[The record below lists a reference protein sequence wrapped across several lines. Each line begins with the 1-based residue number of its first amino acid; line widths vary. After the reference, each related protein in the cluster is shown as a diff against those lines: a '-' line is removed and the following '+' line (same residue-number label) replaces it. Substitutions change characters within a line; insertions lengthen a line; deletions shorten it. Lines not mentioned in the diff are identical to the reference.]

1 MVEKKF
7 TKEQERAYWQEC
19 REAYIAM
26 SRRMLDEPGWEWRDP
41 MAFYRDI
48 FPEGFLQEK
57 WAEGAE
63 PIKFDGKPNAIALK
77 FGPRIRKQLVKG
89 KKVDV
94 PVVERFTVTDDLD
107 GVSVLVKASIAENAP
122 VYMAPVSWYGK
133 HNKAANARFLHAF
146 AVDLDGVT
154 PGKLGSVLKQMRNG
168 HDSGLDKHA
177 SMPQASYIVMSG
189 RGLHLYYL
197 LDRPVPLIPAVVPFL
212 QQLKRRLTDVVWTD
226 YTSEDGNEGRQY
238 QGIYQGFRM
247 PGTTTR
253 LNGHDVDSKDT
264 NKYEALAFMYAPD
277 GAVEP
282 WRVTLDYLVDYC
294 GIRGKEIPGELYR
307 ILETKG
313 GRTPLAE
320 AKEKWPDWYERRVVQ
335 KKEKKG
341 YDTNR
346 GAYES
351 WLSRIKDEAVVH
363 GRYFALLALVAYA
376 MKCNVPLKDLER
388 DAYGLVPKLDGLSD
402 EPGNRFTD
410 YDVACAMAA
419 YGSNDL
425 RFWKNEYMCRRA
437 KIAPHENKHNGQK
450 QKEHLEEARA
460 IRDIRQHRKGTNW
473 WDGGNRDGAPT
484 KRDEIRAYAVEHPEA
499 SQRAIAKALGV
510 SPTTVNKWL
519 KPDASPATRGGN
531 DETAADIE
539 SLVEKAI
546 DKHLSLLIGKH
557 GEAVIADRE
566 DYESQQSLADLLE
579 EAGDWAFDRYWE
591 RLAEK
596 NGRRVCRV
604 SIQGIV
610 DDFARSQ
617 RPKTNG

>member
-1 MVEKKF
+1 MAKKKF
-7 TKEQERAYWQEC
+7 TKEQERAYWQGK
-19 REAYIAM
+19 RDAYIAM

-41 MAFYRDI
+41 LAFYRDI
-48 FPEGFLQEK
+48 FPEGFLQER
-57 WAEGAE
+57 WAEGE
-63 PIKFDGKPNAIALK
+63 RRSEFDGKPNAIALK
-77 FGPRIRKQLVKG
+77 FGPKTRKQLVKG

-94 PVVERFTVTDDLD
+94 PVIERLTVTDDLE
-107 GVSVLVKASIAENAP
+107 GVSALVKASIAENAH
-122 VYMAPVSWYGK
+122 VYMAPVSWYGR
-133 HNKAANARFLHAF
+133 NNRAANARFLHAF

-154 PGKLGSVLKQMRNG
+154 PAKLGSVLKQMRNG
-168 HDSGLDKHA
+168 HDPANEKWV

-253 LNGHDVDSKDT
+253 LNGHGVDAKDT

-277 GAVEP
+277 GASEP
-282 WRVTLDYLVDYC
+282 RRVTLDYLVDYC

-313 GRTPLAE
+313 GRTPIAE
-320 AKEKWPDWYERRVVQ
+320 AKERWPEWYERRVVQ
-335 KKEKKG
+335 GEEKEG

-351 WLSRIKDEAVVH
+351 WLSRIEDEAVVH
-363 GRYFALLALVAYA
+363 GRYFAVLALVAYA
-376 MKCNVPLKDLER
+376 VKCNVPLEDLER
-388 DAYGLVPKLDGLSD
+388 DAYALVPALDKLSD
-402 EPGNRFTD
+402 DPGNRFTD
-410 YDVACAMAA
+410 YDVACALSA

-437 KIAPHENKHNGQK
+437 KIAPHANKHNGRPQAL
-450 QKEHLEEARA
+450 HLEGARA
-460 IRDIRQHRKGTNW
+460 IQEINDKANGTCW
-473 WDGGNRDGAPT
+473 RDGNGRKP
-484 KRDEIRAYAVEHPEA
+484 KRDEIRAYAAEHPEA

-519 KPDASPATRGGN
+519 KPDRVTQPGGKA
-531 DETAADIE
+531 EGSMSIE
-539 SLVEKAI
+539 EAVEKAV
-546 DKHLSLLIGKH
+546 DEHLSLLLRKH
-557 GEAVIADRE
+557 GEVLIADRE

-579 EAGDWAFDRYWE
+579 EAGDWAFDKYWD

-596 NGRRVCRV
+596 NGRSVCRV
-604 SIQGIV
+604 SIQSIV

-617 RPKTNG
+617 QPNTND

>member
-1 MVEKKF
+1 MAKKRF
-7 TKEQERAYWQEC
+7 TEEQERAYWQGK

-41 MAFYRDI
+41 LAFYRDI
-48 FPEGFLQEK
+48 FPEGFLQERWGDDGK
-57 WAEGAE
+57 RSE
-63 PIKFDGKPNAIALK
+63 FDGKPNAIALK
-77 FGPRIRKQLVKG
+77 FGPKTREQLVKG

-94 PVVERFTVTDDLD
+94 PVIERLTVTDDLE
-107 GVSVLVKASIAENAP
+107 GVSELVKASIAENAP
-122 VYMAPVSWYGK
+122 VYMAPVSWYGRN
-133 HNKAANARFLHAF
+133 NKAANARFLHAF
-146 AVDLDGVT
+146 AVDLDGMT

-253 LNGHDVDSKDT
+253 LNGHGVDAKDT

-277 GAVEP
+277 GTSEP
-282 WRVTLDYLVDYC
+282 QRVTLDYLVDYC

-307 ILETKG
+307 VLETKG

-335 KKEKKG
+335 GEEKTG

-351 WLSRIKDEAVVH
+351 WLARVDDEAVVH
-363 GRYFALLALVAYA
+363 GRYFAVLALVAYA
-376 MKCNVPLKDLER
+376 VKCNVPLKELER

-410 YDVACAMAA
+410 YDVSCALAA
-419 YGSNDL
+419 YGSNEL

-437 KIAPHENKHNGQK
+437 KIAPHANKHNGRPQAL
-450 QKEHLEEARA
+450 HLEGARA
-460 IRDIRQHRKGTNW
+460 IQEINDKANGTCW
-473 WDGGNRDGAPT
+473 RDGNGRKP
-484 KRDEIRAYAVEHPEA
+484 KRDEIRAYAAEHPEA

-519 KPDASPATRGGN
+519 KPDHATQPGGKA
-531 DETAADIE
+531 EGSMSIE
-539 SLVEKAI
+539 EAVEKAV
-546 DKHLSLLIGKH
+546 DEHLSLLIRKH

-579 EAGDWAFDRYWE
+579 EAGDWAFDKYWD

-596 NGRRVCRV
+596 NGRSVCRV
-604 SIQGIV
+604 SIQSIV

-617 RPKTNG
+617 QPNTND

>member
-1 MVEKKF
+1 MVKKKF
-7 TKEQERAYWQEC
+7 TKEQERAYWQEK

-41 MAFYRDI
+41 LAFYRDI
-48 FPEGFLQEK
+48 FPDGFLQERWGDDGK
-57 WAEGAE
+57 RSE
-63 PIKFDGKPNAIALK
+63 FDGKPNAIALK
-77 FGPRIRKQLVKG
+77 FGPKTRKQLVKG

-94 PVVERFTVTDDLD
+94 PVIERFTITDDLE
-107 GVSVLVKASIAENAP
+107 GVSALVKASIAENAP
-122 VYMAPVSWYGK
+122 VYMAPVSWYGRN
-133 HNKAANARFLHAF
+133 NKAANARFLHAF

-154 PGKLGSVLKQMRNG
+154 PAKLGSVLKQMRNG
-168 HDSGLDKHA
+168 HDPANEKWV

-253 LNGHDVDSKDT
+253 LNGYGVDAKDVS
-264 NKYEALAFMYAPD
+264 KYEALAFMYAPE
-277 GAVEP
+277 GASEP
-282 WRVTLDYLVDYC
+282 RRVTLDYLVDYC

-313 GRTPLAE
+313 GRTPIAE
-320 AKEKWPDWYERRVVQ
+320 AKAKWPEWYERRVVQ
-335 KKEKKG
+335 GEEKDG

-351 WLSRIKDEAVVH
+351 WLSRIEDEAVVH
-363 GRYFALLALVAYA
+363 GRYFAVLALVAYA
-376 MKCNVPLKDLER
+376 VKCNVPLKELEK
-388 DAYGLVPKLDGLSD
+388 DAYGLVPVLDKLSD

-410 YDVACAMAA
+410 YDVACALSA

-437 KIAPHENKHNGQK
+437 KVVPHANKRNGQK

-460 IRDIRQHRKGTNW
+460 IRNIRQHRKGTNW
-473 WDGGNRDGAPT
+473 WDGGNRNGAPT
-484 KRDEIRAYAVEHPEA
+484 KRDEIRSYAAEHPDA
-499 SQRAIAKALGV
+499 SHAAIAKALGV
-510 SPTTVNKWL
+510 SRTTVIKWL
-519 KPDASPATRGGN
+519 KQSAASSEEAEALSG
-531 DETAADIE
+531 IE
-539 SLVEKAI
+539 VAVDKAI
-546 DKHLSLLIGKH
+546 DDHLSLIIGKH

-579 EAGDWAFDRYWE
+579 EAGDWAFDKYWD

-596 NGRRVCRV
+596 NGRSVCRV
-604 SIQGIV
+604 SIQSIV

-617 RPKTNG
+617 QPNTND

>member
-1 MVEKKF
+1 MAKKKF
-7 TKEQERAYWQEC
+7 TKEQERAYWQGK

-41 MAFYRDI
+41 LAFYRDI
-48 FPEGFLQEK
+48 FPEGFLQERWDDDGK
-57 WAEGAE
+57 RSE
-63 PIKFDGKPNAIALK
+63 FDGKPNAIALK
-77 FGPRIRKQLVKG
+77 FGPKTRKQLVKG
-89 KKVDV
+89 KEVDV
-94 PVVERFTVTDDLD
+94 PVIERFTITDDLE
-107 GVSVLVKASIAENAP
+107 GVSALVKASIAENAP
-122 VYMAPVSWYGK
+122 VYMAPVSWYGRN
-133 HNKAANARFLHAF
+133 NKVANARFLHAF

-154 PGKLGSVLKQMRNG
+154 PAKLGSVLKQMRNG

-253 LNGHDVDSKDT
+253 LNGHGVDAKDT

-277 GAVEP
+277 GASEP
-282 WRVTLDYLVDYC
+282 RRVTLDYLVDYC

-320 AKEKWPDWYERRVVQ
+320 AKARWPDWYERRVVQ
-335 KKEKKG
+335 GEEKTG

-351 WLSRIKDEAVVH
+351 WLARVNDEAVVH
-363 GRYFALLALVAYA
+363 GRYFAVLALVAYA
-376 MKCNVPLKDLER
+376 AKCNVPLKELER

-402 EPGNRFTD
+402 EPGNRFTN
-410 YDVACAMAA
+410 YDVSCALAA
-419 YGSNDL
+419 YGSNEL

-437 KIAPHENKHNGQK
+437 KIAPHANKRNGRPQAL
-450 QKEHLEEARA
+450 HLEGARA
-460 IRDIRQHRKGTNW
+460 IQEINDKANGTCW
-473 WDGGNRDGAPT
+473 RDGNGRKP
-484 KRDEIRAYAVEHPEA
+484 KRDEIRAYAAEHPDA
-499 SQRAIAKALGV
+499 SHAAIAKALGV
-510 SPTTVNKWL
+510 SRTTVIKWL
-519 KPDASPATRGGN
+519 KPNQEHGQGKAAAEKLDGAKMYVKTKLYAGEIAGG
-531 DETAADIE
+531 
-539 SLVEKAI
+539 AI
-546 DKHLSLLIGKH
+546 DLSAFAGLL
-557 GEAVIADRE
+557 
-566 DYESQQSLADLLE
+566 
-579 EAGDWAFDRYWE
+579 
-591 RLAEK
+591 
-596 NGRRVCRV
+596 GRD
-604 SIQGIV
+604 S
-610 DDFARSQ
+610 
-617 RPKTNG
+617 KE

>member
-1 MVEKKF
+1 MVKKKF
-7 TKEQERAYWQEC
+7 TKEQERAYWQGK

-41 MAFYRDI
+41 LAFYRDI
-48 FPEGFLQEK
+48 FPEGFLQERWGDDGK
-57 WAEGAE
+57 RSE
-63 PIKFDGKPNAIALK
+63 FDGKPNAIALK
-77 FGPRIRKQLVKG
+77 FGPKTRKQLVKG
-89 KKVDV
+89 EKVDV
-94 PVVERFTVTDDLD
+94 PVIERFTVTDDLE
-107 GVSVLVKASIAENAP
+107 GVSALVKASIAENAP
-122 VYMAPVSWYGK
+122 VYMAPVSWYGRN
-133 HNKAANARFLHAF
+133 NKAANARFLHAF
-146 AVDLDGVT
+146 AVDLDGMT

-168 HDSGLDKHA
+168 HDSRLDKHA

-253 LNGHDVDSKDT
+253 LNGHGIDAKDVS
-264 NKYEALAFMYAPD
+264 KYEALAFMYAPE
-277 GAVEP
+277 GAIGP
-282 WRVTLDYLVDYC
+282 QRVTLDYLVDYC

-313 GRTPLAE
+313 GRTPIAE
-320 AKEKWPDWYERRVVQ
+320 AKAKWPDWYERRVVRGEE
-335 KKEKKG
+335 KEG

-346 GAYES
+346 GAYDS
-351 WLSRIKDEAVVH
+351 WLARVDDEAVVH
-363 GRYFALLALVAYA
+363 GRYFAVLALVAYA
-376 MKCNVPLKDLER
+376 MKCNVPLKELER

-410 YDVACAMAA
+410 YDVACALSA

-437 KIAPHENKHNGQK
+437 KVVPHANKRNGQK

-460 IRDIRQHRKGTNW
+460 IRNIRQHRKGTNW
-473 WDGGNRDGAPT
+473 WDGGNRNGAPT
-484 KRDEIRAYAVEHPEA
+484 KRDEIRAYAAEHPEA

-519 KPDASPATRGGN
+519 KQSAASSEEAEALSGI
-531 DETAADIE
+531 EAAVD
-539 SLVEKAI
+539 KAI
-546 DKHLSLLIGKH
+546 DDHLSLIIGKH

-579 EAGDWAFDRYWE
+579 EAGDWAFDKYWD

-596 NGRRVCRV
+596 NGRSVCRV
-604 SIQGIV
+604 SIQSIV

-617 RPKTNG
+617 QPNTND

>member
-1 MVEKKF
+1 MVKKKF
-7 TKEQERAYWQEC
+7 TKEQERAYWQEK

-41 MAFYRDI
+41 LAFYRDI
-48 FPEGFLQEK
+48 FPEGFLQERWGDDGK
-57 WAEGAE
+57 RSE
-63 PIKFDGKPNAIALK
+63 FDGKPNAIALK
-77 FGPRIRKQLVKG
+77 FGPKTRKQLVKG
-89 KKVDV
+89 EKVDV
-94 PVVERFTVTDDLD
+94 PVIERFTITDDLE
-107 GVSVLVKASIAENAP
+107 GVSSLVKASIAENAP
-122 VYMAPVSWYGK
+122 VYMAPVSWYGRN
-133 HNKAANARFLHAF
+133 NKAANARFLHAF

-154 PGKLGSVLKQMRNG
+154 PAKLGSVLKQMRNG
-168 HDSGLDKHA
+168 HDPANEKWV

-253 LNGHDVDSKDT
+253 LNGHGVDAKDVS
-264 NKYEALAFMYAPD
+264 KYEALAFMYAPE
-277 GAVEP
+277 GASEP
-282 WRVTLDYLVDYC
+282 RRVTLDYLVDYC

-313 GRTPLAE
+313 GRTPIAE
-320 AKEKWPDWYERRVVQ
+320 AKAKWPEWYERRVVQ
-335 KKEKKG
+335 GEEKDG

-351 WLSRIKDEAVVH
+351 WLSRIEDEAVVH
-363 GRYFALLALVAYA
+363 GRYFAVLALVAYA
-376 MKCNVPLKDLER
+376 VKCNVPLKELEK
-388 DAYGLVPKLDGLSD
+388 DAYGLVPVLDKLSD

-410 YDVACAMAA
+410 YDVACALSA

-437 KIAPHENKHNGQK
+437 KVVPHANKRNGQK

-460 IRDIRQHRKGTNW
+460 IRNIRQHRKGTNW
-473 WDGGNRDGAPT
+473 WDGGNRNGAPT
-484 KRDEIRAYAVEHPEA
+484 KRDEIRSYAAEHPDA
-499 SQRAIAKALGV
+499 SHAAIAKALGV
-510 SPTTVNKWL
+510 SRTTVIKWL
-519 KPDASPATRGGN
+519 KQSAASSEEAEALSG
-531 DETAADIE
+531 IE
-539 SLVEKAI
+539 VAVDKAI
-546 DKHLSLLIGKH
+546 DDHLSLIIGKH

-579 EAGDWAFDRYWE
+579 EAGDWAFDKYWD

-596 NGRRVCRV
+596 NGRSVCRV
-604 SIQGIV
+604 SIQSIV

-617 RPKTNG
+617 QPNTND

>member
-1 MVEKKF
+1 MAKKKF
-7 TKEQERAYWQEC
+7 TEEQERAYWQGK

-41 MAFYRDI
+41 LAFYRDI
-48 FPEGFLQEK
+48 FPDGFLQERWGNDGK
-57 WAEGAE
+57 RSE
-63 PIKFDGKPNAIALK
+63 FDGKPNAIALK
-77 FGPRIRKQLVKG
+77 FGPKTRKQLVKG

-94 PVVERFTVTDDLD
+94 PVIERFTVTDDLE
-107 GVSVLVKASIAENAP
+107 GVSSLVKASIAENAP
-122 VYMAPVSWYGK
+122 VYMAPVSWYGRN
-133 HNKAANARFLHAF
+133 NKAANARFLHAF

-154 PGKLGSVLKQMRNG
+154 PAKLGSVLKQMRNG
-168 HDSGLDKHA
+168 HDPANEKWV

-253 LNGHDVDSKDT
+253 LNGHGVDAKDVS
-264 NKYEALAFMYAPD
+264 KYEALAFMYAPE
-277 GAVEP
+277 GTSEP
-282 WRVTLDYLVDYC
+282 RRVTLDYLVDYC

-313 GRTPLAE
+313 GRTPIAE
-320 AKEKWPDWYERRVVQ
+320 AKAKWPEWHERRIVQ
-335 KKEKKG
+335 GEEKKG

-351 WLSRIKDEAVVH
+351 WLSRIEDEAVVH
-363 GRYFALLALVAYA
+363 GRYFAVLALVAYA
-376 MKCNVPLKDLER
+376 VKCNVPLKELEK
-388 DAYGLVPKLDGLSD
+388 DAYGLVPVLDKLSD

-410 YDVACAMAA
+410 YDVACALSA

-437 KIAPHENKHNGQK
+437 KIAPHENKHNGRPQAL
-450 QKEHLEEARA
+450 HLEGARA
-460 IRDIRQHRKGTNW
+460 IQEINDKANGTCWRNGNGRK
-473 WDGGNRDGAPT
+473 P
-484 KRDEIRAYAVEHPEA
+484 KRDEIRAYATEHPDA
-499 SQRAIAKALGV
+499 SHAAIAKALGV
-510 SPTTVNKWL
+510 SRTTVVKWL
-519 KPDASPATRGGN
+519 KQSAASSEEAEALSGI
-531 DETAADIE
+531 EAAVD
-539 SLVEKAI
+539 KAI
-546 DKHLSLLIGKH
+546 DDHLSLIIGKH

-579 EAGDWAFDRYWE
+579 EAGDWAFDKYWD

-596 NGRRVCRV
+596 NGRSVCRV
-604 SIQGIV
+604 SIQSIV

-617 RPKTNG
+617 QPNTND

>member
-1 MVEKKF
+1 MAKKKF
-7 TKEQERAYWQEC
+7 TKEQERAYWQGK
-19 REAYIAM
+19 RDAYIAM

-41 MAFYRDI
+41 LAFYRDV
-48 FPEGFLQEK
+48 FPEGFLQER
-57 WAEGAE
+57 WAEGE
-63 PIKFDGKPNAIALK
+63 RRSEFDGKPNAIALK
-77 FGPRIRKQLVKG
+77 FGPKTRKQLVKG

-94 PVVERFTVTDDLD
+94 PVIERFTITDDLE
-107 GVSVLVKASIAENAP
+107 GVSTIVKASIAENAP
-122 VYMAPVSWYGK
+122 VYMAPVSWYGR
-133 HNKAANARFLHAF
+133 NNRAANARFLHAF

-154 PGKLGSVLKQMRNG
+154 PAKLGSVLKQMRNG
-168 HDSGLDKHA
+168 HDPANEKWV

-253 LNGHDVDSKDT
+253 LNGHGVDAKDT

-277 GAVEP
+277 GASEP
-282 WRVTLDYLVDYC
+282 RRVTLDYLVDYC

-313 GRTPLAE
+313 GRTPIAE
-320 AKEKWPDWYERRVVQ
+320 AKERWPEWYERRVVQ
-335 KKEKKG
+335 GEEKEG

-351 WLSRIKDEAVVH
+351 WLSRIEDEAVVH
-363 GRYFALLALVAYA
+363 GRYFAVLALVAYA
-376 MKCNVPLKDLER
+376 VKCNVPLDDLER
-388 DAYGLVPKLDGLSD
+388 DAYALVPALDKLSD
-402 EPGNRFTD
+402 DPGNRFTD
-410 YDVACAMAA
+410 YDVACALSA

-437 KIAPHENKHNGQK
+437 KIAPHANKHNGRPQAL
-450 QKEHLEEARA
+450 HLEGARA
-460 IRDIRQHRKGTNW
+460 IQEINDKANGTCW
-473 WDGGNRDGAPT
+473 RDGNGRKP
-484 KRDEIRAYAVEHPEA
+484 KRDEIRAYAAEHPEA

-519 KPDASPATRGGN
+519 KPDRVTQPGGKA
-531 DETAADIE
+531 EGSMSIE
-539 SLVEKAI
+539 EAVEKAV
-546 DKHLSLLIGKH
+546 DEHLSLLLRKH
-557 GEAVIADRE
+557 GEVLIADRE

-579 EAGDWAFDRYWE
+579 EAGDWAFDKYWD

-596 NGRRVCRV
+596 NGRSVCRV
-604 SIQGIV
+604 SIQSIV

-617 RPKTNG
+617 QPKTND

>member
-1 MVEKKF
+1 MAKKRF
-7 TKEQERAYWQEC
+7 TEEQERAYWQGK

-26 SRRMLDEPGWEWRDP
+26 SRRMLDEPGCEWRDP
-41 MAFYRDI
+41 LAFYRDI
-48 FPEGFLQEK
+48 FPEGFLQERWGDDGK
-57 WAEGAE
+57 RSE
-63 PIKFDGKPNAIALK
+63 FDGKPNAIALK
-77 FGPRIRKQLVKG
+77 FGPKTREQLVKG

-94 PVVERFTVTDDLD
+94 PVIERLTVTDDLE
-107 GVSVLVKASIAENAP
+107 GVSELVKASIAENAP
-122 VYMAPVSWYGK
+122 VYMAPVSWYGRN
-133 HNKAANARFLHAF
+133 NKAANARFLHAF
-146 AVDLDGVT
+146 AVDLDGMT

-253 LNGHDVDSKDT
+253 LNGHGVDAKDT

-277 GAVEP
+277 GTSEP
-282 WRVTLDYLVDYC
+282 QRVTLDYLVDYC

-307 ILETKG
+307 VLETKG

-335 KKEKKG
+335 GEEKTG

-351 WLSRIKDEAVVH
+351 WLARVDDEAVVH
-363 GRYFALLALVAYA
+363 GRYFAVLALVAYA
-376 MKCNVPLKDLER
+376 VKCNVPLKELER

-410 YDVACAMAA
+410 YDVSCALAA
-419 YGSNDL
+419 YGSNEL

-437 KIAPHENKHNGQK
+437 KIAPHANKHNGRPQAL
-450 QKEHLEEARA
+450 HLEGARA
-460 IRDIRQHRKGTNW
+460 IQEINDKANGTCW
-473 WDGGNRDGAPT
+473 RDGNGRKP
-484 KRDEIRAYAVEHPEA
+484 KRDEIRAYAAEHPEA

-519 KPDASPATRGGN
+519 KPDASHATRGGGA
-531 DETAADIE
+531 ETAASIE
-539 SLVEKAI
+539 ELVEKAI
-546 DKHLSLLIGKH
+546 DEHLSLIIGKH

-579 EAGDWAFDRYWE
+579 EAGDWAFDKYWD

-596 NGRRVCRV
+596 NGRSVCRV
-604 SIQGIV
+604 SIQSIV

-617 RPKTNG
+617 QPKTND

>member
-1 MVEKKF
+1 MAEKKF
-7 TKEQERAYWQEC
+7 TKEQERAYWQGK
-19 REAYIAM
+19 RDAYIAM

-41 MAFYRDI
+41 LAFYRDV
-48 FPEGFLQEK
+48 FPEGFLQER
-57 WAEGAE
+57 WAEGE
-63 PIKFDGKPNAIALK
+63 RRSEFDGKPNAIALK
-77 FGPRIRKQLVKG
+77 FGPKTRKQLVKG

-94 PVVERFTVTDDLD
+94 PVIERLTVTDDLE
-107 GVSVLVKASIAENAP
+107 GVSALVKASIAENAP
-122 VYMAPVSWYGK
+122 VYMAPVSWYGRN
-133 HNKAANARFLHAF
+133 NKAANARFLHAF

-154 PGKLGSVLKQMRNG
+154 PAKLGSVLKQMRNG
-168 HDSGLDKHA
+168 HDPANEKWV

-253 LNGHDVDSKDT
+253 LNGRGADAKDA

-277 GAVEP
+277 GASEP
-282 WRVTLDYLVDYC
+282 RRVTLDYLVDYC
-294 GIRGKEIPGELYR
+294 GIRGKEIPGELHR

-313 GRTPLAE
+313 GRTPIAE
-320 AKEKWPDWYERRVVQ
+320 AKERWPEWYERRIVQ
-335 KKEKKG
+335 GEEKEG

-351 WLSRIKDEAVVH
+351 WLSRIEDEAVVH
-363 GRYFALLALVAYA
+363 GRYFAVLALVAYA
-376 MKCNVPLKDLER
+376 VKCNVPLEDLER
-388 DAYGLVPKLDGLSD
+388 DAYALVPALDKLSD
-402 EPGNRFTD
+402 DPGNRFTD
-410 YDVACAMAA
+410 YDVACALSA

-437 KIAPHENKHNGQK
+437 KIAPHENKHNGRPQG
-450 QKEHLEEARA
+450 EHLKIARFA
-460 IRDIRQHRKGTNW
+460 RDLNY
-473 WDGGNRDGAPT
+473 DEPGGWGNKNGAPT
-484 KRDEIRAYAVEHPEA
+484 KRDDVRIYAAFHPEA

-519 KPDASPATRGGN
+519 KPDASPATRGGSG
-531 DETAADIE
+531 ETAADIE

-546 DKHLSLLIGKH
+546 DKHLSLLIDKH

-579 EAGDWAFDRYWE
+579 EAGDWAFDRYWD

-596 NGRRVCRV
+596 NGRSVCRV

-610 DDFARSQ
+610 DDFSRSQ

>member
-1 MVEKKF
+1 MAKKRFTEK
-7 TKEQERAYWQEC
+7 QERAYWQGK

-41 MAFYRDI
+41 LAFYRDI
-48 FPEGFLQEK
+48 FPDGFLQERWGDDGK
-57 WAEGAE
+57 RSE
-63 PIKFDGKPNAIALK
+63 FDGKPNAIALK
-77 FGPRIRKQLVKG
+77 FGPKTRKQLVKG

-94 PVVERFTVTDDLD
+94 PVIERFTVTDDLE
-107 GVSVLVKASIAENAP
+107 GVSSLVKASIAENAP
-122 VYMAPVSWYGK
+122 VYMAPVSWYGRN
-133 HNKAANARFLHAF
+133 NKAANARFLHAF

-154 PGKLGSVLKQMRNG
+154 PAKLGSVLKQMRNG
-168 HDSGLDKHA
+168 HDPANEKWV

-253 LNGHDVDSKDT
+253 LNGHGVDAKDVS
-264 NKYEALAFMYAPD
+264 KYEALAFMYAPE
-277 GAVEP
+277 GTSEP
-282 WRVTLDYLVDYC
+282 RRVTLDYLVDYC

-313 GRTPLAE
+313 GRTPIAE
-320 AKEKWPDWYERRVVQ
+320 AKAKWPEWHERRIVQ
-335 KKEKKG
+335 GEEKKG

-351 WLSRIKDEAVVH
+351 WLSRIEDEAVVH
-363 GRYFALLALVAYA
+363 GRYFAVLALVAYA
-376 MKCNVPLKDLER
+376 VKCNVPLKELEK
-388 DAYGLVPKLDGLSD
+388 DAYGLVPVLDKLSD

-410 YDVACAMAA
+410 YDVACALSA

-437 KIAPHENKHNGQK
+437 KIAPHANKHNGRPQAL
-450 QKEHLEEARA
+450 HLEGARA
-460 IRDIRQHRKGTNW
+460 IQEINDKANGTCW
-473 WDGGNRDGAPT
+473 RDGNGRKP
-484 KRDEIRAYAVEHPEA
+484 KRDEIRAYATEHPDA
-499 SQRAIAKALGV
+499 SHAAIAKALGV
-510 SPTTVNKWL
+510 SRTTVIKWL
-519 KPDASPATRGGN
+519 KQSAASSEEAEALSGI
-531 DETAADIE
+531 EAAVD
-539 SLVEKAI
+539 KAI
-546 DKHLSLLIGKH
+546 DDHLSLIIGKH

-579 EAGDWAFDRYWE
+579 EAGDWAFDKYWD

-596 NGRRVCRV
+596 NGRSVCRV
-604 SIQGIV
+604 SIQSIV

-617 RPKTNG
+617 QPNTND

>member
-7 TKEQERAYWQEC
+7 TKEQERAYWQER

-77 FGPRIRKQLVKG
+77 FGPKTRKQLVKG

-107 GVSVLVKASIAENAP
+107 GVSALVKASIAENAP

-177 SMPQASYIVMSG
+177 SIPQASYIVMSG

-197 LDRPVPLIPAVVPFL
+197 LDRPVPLISAVVPFL

-282 WRVTLDYLVDYC
+282 WSVTLDYLVDYC
-294 GIRGKEIPGELYR
+294 GIRGKEIPGELRR

-335 KKEKKG
+335 KKEKTG

-351 WLSRIKDEAVVH
+351 WLARVDDEAVV
-363 GRYFALLALVAYA
+363 
-376 MKCNVPLKDLER
+376 
-388 DAYGLVPKLDGLSD
+388 
-402 EPGNRFTD
+402 
-410 YDVACAMAA
+410 
-419 YGSNDL
+419 
-425 RFWKNEYMCRRA
+425 
-437 KIAPHENKHNGQK
+437 
-450 QKEHLEEARA
+450 
-460 IRDIRQHRKGTNW
+460 
-473 WDGGNRDGAPT
+473 
-484 KRDEIRAYAVEHPEA
+484 
-499 SQRAIAKALGV
+499 
-510 SPTTVNKWL
+510 
-519 KPDASPATRGGN
+519 
-531 DETAADIE
+531 
-539 SLVEKAI
+539 
-546 DKHLSLLIGKH
+546 LSLIH
-557 GEAVIADRE
+557 I
-566 DYESQQSLADLLE
+566 
-579 EAGDWAFDRYWE
+579 
-591 RLAEK
+591 
-596 NGRRVCRV
+596 
-604 SIQGIV
+604 
-610 DDFARSQ
+610 
-617 RPKTNG
+617 

>member
-1 MVEKKF
+1 MAEKKF
-7 TKEQERAYWQEC
+7 TKEQERVYWQGK
-19 REAYIAM
+19 RDAYIAM

-41 MAFYRDI
+41 LAFYRDV
-48 FPEGFLQEK
+48 FSEGFLQER
-57 WAEGAE
+57 WAEGE
-63 PIKFDGKPNAIALK
+63 RRSEFDGKPNAIALK
-77 FGPRIRKQLVKG
+77 FGPKTRKQLVKG

-94 PVVERFTVTDDLD
+94 PVIERFTITDDLE
-107 GVSVLVKASIAENAP
+107 GVSALVKASIAENAP
-122 VYMAPVSWYGK
+122 VYMAPVSWYGRN
-133 HNKAANARFLHAF
+133 NKAANARFLHAF
-146 AVDLDGVT
+146 AVDLDGMT

-253 LNGHDVDSKDT
+253 LNGHGVDAKDVS
-264 NKYEALAFMYAPD
+264 KYEALAFMYAPE
-277 GAVEP
+277 GASEP
-282 WRVTLDYLVDYC
+282 RRVTLDYLVDYC

-313 GRTPLAE
+313 GRTPLSE

-335 KKEKKG
+335 GEEKTG

-351 WLSRIKDEAVVH
+351 WLARVNDEAVVH
-363 GRYFALLALVAYA
+363 GRYFAVLALVAYA
-376 MKCNVPLKDLER
+376 AKCNVPLKELER
-388 DAYGLVPKLDGLSD
+388 DAYALVPVLDKLSD

-410 YDVACAMAA
+410 YDVACALSA

-437 KIAPHENKHNGQK
+437 KIAPHANKHNGRPQAL
-450 QKEHLEEARA
+450 HLEGARA
-460 IRDIRQHRKGTNW
+460 IQEINDKANGTCW
-473 WDGGNRDGAPT
+473 RDGNGRKP
-484 KRDEIRAYAVEHPEA
+484 KRDEIRAYAAEHPEA

-519 KPDASPATRGGN
+519 KPDRVTQPGGKA
-531 DETAADIE
+531 EGSTSIE
-539 SLVEKAI
+539 EAVEKAV
-546 DKHLSLLIGKH
+546 DDHLSLIIGKH

-579 EAGDWAFDRYWE
+579 EAGDWAFDKYWD

-596 NGRRVCRV
+596 NGRSVCRV
-604 SIQGIV
+604 SIQSIV

-617 RPKTNG
+617 QPKTND

>member
-1 MVEKKF
+1 MAEKKF
-7 TKEQERAYWQEC
+7 TKEQERAYWQGK
-19 REAYIAM
+19 RDAYIAM

-41 MAFYRDI
+41 LAFYRDV
-48 FPEGFLQEK
+48 FSEGFLQER
-57 WAEGAE
+57 WAEGDRRSE
-63 PIKFDGKPNAIALK
+63 FDGKPNAIALK
-77 FGPRIRKQLVKG
+77 FGPKTRKQLVKG
-89 KKVDV
+89 KEVDV
-94 PVVERFTVTDDLD
+94 PVIERLTVTDDLE
-107 GVSVLVKASIAENAP
+107 GVSALVKASIAENAP
-122 VYMAPVSWYGK
+122 VYMAPVSWYGRN
-133 HNKAANARFLHAF
+133 NKAANARFLHAF

-154 PGKLGSVLKQMRNG
+154 PAKLGSVLKQMRNG
-168 HDSGLDKHA
+168 HDPANEKWV

-253 LNGHDVDSKDT
+253 LNGHGVDAKDT

-277 GAVEP
+277 GASEP
-282 WRVTLDYLVDYC
+282 RRVTLDYLVDYC

-307 ILETKG
+307 VLETKG
-313 GRTPLAE
+313 GRTPIAE
-320 AKEKWPDWYERRVVQ
+320 AKERWPEWYERRVVQ
-335 KKEKKG
+335 GEEKEG

-351 WLSRIKDEAVVH
+351 WLSRIEDEAVVH
-363 GRYFALLALVAYA
+363 GRYFAVLALVAYA
-376 MKCNVPLKDLER
+376 VKCNVPLEDLEL
-388 DAYGLVPKLDGLSD
+388 DAYALVPALDKLSD

-410 YDVACAMAA
+410 YDVACALSA

-437 KIAPHENKHNGQK
+437 KIAPHANKHNGRPQAL
-450 QKEHLEEARA
+450 HLEGARA
-460 IRDIRQHRKGTNW
+460 IQEINDKANGTCWREGNGRK
-473 WDGGNRDGAPT
+473 P
-484 KRDEIRAYAVEHPEA
+484 KRDEIRAYAAEHPEA

-519 KPDASPATRGGN
+519 KPDRVTQPGGKA
-531 DETAADIE
+531 EGSTSIEAAVD
-539 SLVEKAI
+539 KAI
-546 DKHLSLLIGKH
+546 DDHLSLIIGKH

-579 EAGDWAFDRYWE
+579 EAGDWAFDKYWG

-596 NGRRVCRV
+596 NGRSVCRV
-604 SIQGIV
+604 SIQSIV

-617 RPKTNG
+617 QPNTND

>member
-1 MVEKKF
+1 MAKKKF
-7 TKEQERAYWQEC
+7 TKEQERAYWQGK
-19 REAYIAM
+19 RDAYIAM

-41 MAFYRDI
+41 LAFYRDI
-48 FPEGFLQEK
+48 FPEGFLQER
-57 WAEGAE
+57 WAEGE
-63 PIKFDGKPNAIALK
+63 RRSEFDGKPNAIALK
-77 FGPRIRKQLVKG
+77 FGPKTRKQLVKG

-94 PVVERFTVTDDLD
+94 PVIERLTVTDDLE
-107 GVSVLVKASIAENAP
+107 GVSALVKASIAENAP
-122 VYMAPVSWYGK
+122 VYMAPVSWYGR
-133 HNKAANARFLHAF
+133 NNRAANARFLHAF

-154 PGKLGSVLKQMRNG
+154 PAKLGSVLKQMRNG
-168 HDSGLDKHA
+168 HDPANEKWV

-253 LNGHDVDSKDT
+253 LNGHGIDAKDT

-277 GAVEP
+277 GVSEP
-282 WRVTLDYLVDYC
+282 RRVTLDYLVDYC

-313 GRTPLAE
+313 GRTPIAE
-320 AKEKWPDWYERRVVQ
+320 AKERWPEWYERRVVQ
-335 KKEKKG
+335 GEEKEG

-351 WLSRIKDEAVVH
+351 WLSRIEDEAVVH
-363 GRYFALLALVAYA
+363 GRYFAVLALVAYA
-376 MKCNVPLKDLER
+376 VKCNVPLDDLER
-388 DAYGLVPKLDGLSD
+388 DAYALVPALDKLSD
-402 EPGNRFTD
+402 DPGNRFTD
-410 YDVACAMAA
+410 YDVACALSA

-437 KIAPHENKHNGQK
+437 KIAPHANKHNGRPQAL
-450 QKEHLEEARA
+450 HLEGARA
-460 IRDIRQHRKGTNW
+460 IQEINDKANGTCW
-473 WDGGNRDGAPT
+473 RDGNGRKP
-484 KRDEIRAYAVEHPEA
+484 KRDEIRAYAAEHPEA

-519 KPDASPATRGGN
+519 KPDRVAHPGGKA
-531 DETAADIE
+531 EGSMSIE
-539 SLVEKAI
+539 EAVEKAV
-546 DKHLSLLIGKH
+546 DEHLSLLLRKH
-557 GEAVIADRE
+557 GEVLIADRE

-579 EAGDWAFDRYWE
+579 EAGDWAFDKYWD

-596 NGRRVCRV
+596 NGRSVCRV
-604 SIQGIV
+604 SIQSIV

-617 RPKTNG
+617 QPNTND

>member
-1 MVEKKF
+1 MAEKKF
-7 TKEQERAYWQEC
+7 TKEQERAYWQGK

-41 MAFYRDI
+41 LAFYRDV
-48 FPEGFLQEK
+48 FSEGFLQER
-57 WAEGAE
+57 WAEGE
-63 PIKFDGKPNAIALK
+63 RRSEFDGKPNAIALK
-77 FGPRIRKQLVKG
+77 FGPKTRKQLVNG

-94 PVVERFTVTDDLD
+94 PVIERLTVTDDLD
-107 GVSVLVKASIAENAP
+107 GVSALVKASIAENAP
-122 VYMAPVSWYGK
+122 VYMAPVSWYGRN
-133 HNKAANARFLHAF
+133 NKAANARFLHAF

-154 PGKLGSVLKQMRNG
+154 PAKLGSVLKQMRNG
-168 HDSGLDKHA
+168 HDPANEKWV

-253 LNGHDVDSKDT
+253 LNGHGVDAKDA
-264 NKYEALAFMYAPD
+264 NKYEALAFMYASD
-277 GAVEP
+277 GASEP
-282 WRVTLDYLVDYC
+282 RRVTLDYLVDYC

-307 ILETKG
+307 VLETKG
-313 GRTPLAE
+313 GRTPIAE
-320 AKEKWPDWYERRVVQ
+320 AKERWPEWYERRVVQ
-335 KKEKKG
+335 GEEREG

-351 WLSRIKDEAVVH
+351 WLSRIEDEAVVH
-363 GRYFALLALVAYA
+363 GRYFAVLALVAYA
-376 MKCNVPLKDLER
+376 VKCNVPLEDLER
-388 DAYGLVPKLDGLSD
+388 DAYALVPVLDKLSD

-410 YDVACAMAA
+410 YDVACALSA

-437 KIAPHENKHNGQK
+437 KIAPHANKHNGRPQAL
-450 QKEHLEEARA
+450 HLEGARA
-460 IRDIRQHRKGTNW
+460 IQEINDKANGTCWREGNGRK
-473 WDGGNRDGAPT
+473 P
-484 KRDEIRAYAVEHPEA
+484 KRDEIRAYAAEHPEA

-519 KPDASPATRGGN
+519 KPDRVTQPGGKA
-531 DETAADIE
+531 EGSTSIEAAVD
-539 SLVEKAI
+539 KAI
-546 DKHLSLLIGKH
+546 DDHLSLIIGKH

-579 EAGDWAFDRYWE
+579 EAGDWAFDKYWG

-596 NGRRVCRV
+596 NGRSVCRV
-604 SIQGIV
+604 SIQSIV

-617 RPKTNG
+617 QPNTND

>member
-1 MVEKKF
+1 MAKKKF
-7 TKEQERAYWQEC
+7 TKEQERAYWQGK
-19 REAYIAM
+19 RDAYIAM

-41 MAFYRDI
+41 LAFYRDI
-48 FPEGFLQEK
+48 FPEGFLQER
-57 WAEGAE
+57 WAEGE
-63 PIKFDGKPNAIALK
+63 RRSEFDGKPNAIALK
-77 FGPRIRKQLVKG
+77 FGPKTRKQLVKG

-94 PVVERFTVTDDLD
+94 PVIERLTVTDDLE
-107 GVSVLVKASIAENAP
+107 GVSALVKASIAENAH
-122 VYMAPVSWYGK
+122 VYMAPVSWYGR
-133 HNKAANARFLHAF
+133 NNRAANARFLHAF

-154 PGKLGSVLKQMRNG
+154 PAKLGSVLKQMRNG
-168 HDSGLDKHA
+168 HDPANEKWV

-253 LNGHDVDSKDT
+253 LNGHGVDAKDT

-277 GAVEP
+277 GASEP
-282 WRVTLDYLVDYC
+282 RRVTLDYLVDYC

-313 GRTPLAE
+313 GRTPIAE
-320 AKEKWPDWYERRVVQ
+320 AKERWPEWHERRVVQ
-335 KKEKKG
+335 GEEKEG

-351 WLSRIKDEAVVH
+351 WLSRIEDEAVVH
-363 GRYFALLALVAYA
+363 GRYFAVLALVAYA
-376 MKCNVPLKDLER
+376 VKCNVPLEDLER
-388 DAYGLVPKLDGLSD
+388 DAYALVPALDKLSD
-402 EPGNRFTD
+402 DPGNRFTD
-410 YDVACAMAA
+410 YDVACALSA

-437 KIAPHENKHNGQK
+437 KIAPHANKHNGRPQAL
-450 QKEHLEEARA
+450 HLEGARA
-460 IRDIRQHRKGTNW
+460 IQEINDKANGTCW
-473 WDGGNRDGAPT
+473 RDGNGRKP
-484 KRDEIRAYAVEHPEA
+484 KRDEIRAYAAEHPEA

-519 KPDASPATRGGN
+519 KPDRVTQPGGKA
-531 DETAADIE
+531 EGSMSIE
-539 SLVEKAI
+539 EAVEKAV
-546 DKHLSLLIGKH
+546 DEHLSLLLRKH
-557 GEAVIADRE
+557 GEVLIADRE

-579 EAGDWAFDRYWE
+579 EAGDWAFDKYWD

-596 NGRRVCRV
+596 NGRSVCRV
-604 SIQGIV
+604 SIQSIV

-617 RPKTNG
+617 QPNTND

>member
-1 MVEKKF
+1 MAEKKF
-7 TKEQERAYWQEC
+7 TKEQERAYWQGK

-41 MAFYRDI
+41 LAFYRDV
-48 FPEGFLQEK
+48 FPEGFLQER
-57 WAEGAE
+57 WAKGERRSE
-63 PIKFDGKPNAIALK
+63 FDGKPNAIALK
-77 FGPRIRKQLVKG
+77 FGPRTRKQLVKG

-94 PVVERFTVTDDLD
+94 PVIERLTVTDDLE
-107 GVSVLVKASIAENAP
+107 GVSALVKASIAENAP
-122 VYMAPVSWYGK
+122 VYMAPVSWYGRN
-133 HNKAANARFLHAF
+133 NKAANARFLHAF

-154 PGKLGSVLKQMRNG
+154 PAKFGSVLKQMRNG
-168 HDSGLDKHA
+168 HDPANEKWV

-253 LNGHDVDSKDT
+253 LNGRGVDAKDT

-277 GAVEP
+277 GASEP
-282 WRVTLDYLVDYC
+282 RRVTLDYLVDYC

-307 ILETKG
+307 VLETKG
-313 GRTPLAE
+313 GRTPIAE
-320 AKEKWPDWYERRVVQ
+320 AKERWPEWYERRVVQ
-335 KKEKKG
+335 GEEKEG

-351 WLSRIKDEAVVH
+351 WLSRIEDEAVVH
-363 GRYFALLALVAYA
+363 GRYFAVLALVAYA
-376 MKCNVPLKDLER
+376 VKCNVPLEDLER
-388 DAYGLVPKLDGLSD
+388 DAYALVPALDKLSD
-402 EPGNRFTD
+402 DPGNRFTD
-410 YDVACAMAA
+410 YDVACALSA

-437 KIAPHENKHNGQK
+437 KIALHENKHNGRTQAQHVK
-450 QKEHLEEARA
+450 VMNAV
-460 IRDIRQHRKGTNW
+460 RDALDPEGCWR
-473 WDGGNRDGAPT
+473 NRDGAPT
-484 KRDEIRAYAVEHPEA
+484 KRDEIRAYAAEHPEA

-519 KPDASPATRGGN
+519 KPDCVTQPGGKA
-531 DETAADIE
+531 EGSMSIE
-539 SLVEKAI
+539 EAVEKAV
-546 DKHLSLLIGKH
+546 DEHLSLLIRKH
-557 GEAVIADRE
+557 GEVLIADRE
-566 DYESQQSLADLLE
+566 DFDSQQSLADLLE
-579 EAGDWAFDRYWE
+579 EAGDWAFDVYWN
-591 RLAEK
+591 RVAEENK
-596 NGRRVCRV
+596 KHGHRTSAQRVIDELV
-604 SIQGIV
+604 QSK
-610 DDFARSQ
+610 S
-617 RPKTNG
+617 

>member
-1 MVEKKF
+1 MAEKKF
-7 TKEQERAYWQEC
+7 TKEQERAYWQGK

-41 MAFYRDI
+41 LAFYRDV
-48 FPEGFLQEK
+48 FSEGFLQER
-57 WAEGAE
+57 WAEGE
-63 PIKFDGKPNAIALK
+63 RRSEFDGKPNAIALK
-77 FGPRIRKQLVKG
+77 FGPKTRKQLVKG

-94 PVVERFTVTDDLD
+94 PVIERLTVTDDLE
-107 GVSVLVKASIAENAP
+107 GVSALVKASIAENAP
-122 VYMAPVSWYGK
+122 VYMAPVSWYGRN
-133 HNKAANARFLHAF
+133 NKAANARFLHAF
-146 AVDLDGVT
+146 AVDLDGMT

-253 LNGHDVDSKDT
+253 LNGHGVDAKDVS
-264 NKYEALAFMYAPD
+264 KYEALAFMYTPD
-277 GAVEP
+277 GASEP
-282 WRVTLDYLVDYC
+282 QRVTLEYLVDYC

-313 GRTPLAE
+313 GRTPIAE

-335 KKEKKG
+335 GEEKTG

-346 GAYES
+346 GAYDS
-351 WLSRIKDEAVVH
+351 WLARVDDEAVVH
-363 GRYFALLALVAYA
+363 GRYFAVLALVAYA
-376 MKCNVPLKDLER
+376 VKCNVPLKELER

-410 YDVACAMAA
+410 YDVSCALAA
-419 YGSNDL
+419 YGSNEL

-437 KIAPHENKHNGQK
+437 KIAPHANKHNGRTREQHVK
-450 QKEHLEEARA
+450 VMNAV
-460 IRDIRQHRKGTNW
+460 RDAL
-473 WDGGNRDGAPT
+473 DPGGDWRNKDGAPT
-484 KRDEIRAYAVEHPEA
+484 KRDEIRAYAAEHPDA
-499 SQRAIAKALGV
+499 SHAAIAKALGV
-510 SPTTVNKWL
+510 SRTTVIKWL
-519 KPDASPATRGGN
+519 KQSAASSEEAEALSGI
-531 DETAADIE
+531 EAAVD
-539 SLVEKAI
+539 KAI
-546 DKHLSLLIGKH
+546 DDHLSLIIGKH

-579 EAGDWAFDRYWE
+579 EAGDWAFDKYWD

-596 NGRRVCRV
+596 NGRSVCRV
-604 SIQGIV
+604 SIQSIV

-617 RPKTNG
+617 QPNTND

>member
-1 MVEKKF
+1 MAKKRF
-7 TKEQERAYWQEC
+7 TKEQDRAYWQGK

-41 MAFYRDI
+41 LAFYRDI
-48 FPEGFLQEK
+48 FPEGFLQER
-57 WAEGAE
+57 WAKGERRSE
-63 PIKFDGKPNAIALK
+63 FDGKPNAIALK
-77 FGPRIRKQLVKG
+77 FGPKTRKQLVKG
-89 KKVDV
+89 KEVDV
-94 PVVERFTVTDDLD
+94 PVIERFTVTDDLE
-107 GVSVLVKASIAENAP
+107 GVSALVKASIAENAP
-122 VYMAPVSWYGK
+122 VYMAPVSWYGRN
-133 HNKAANARFLHAF
+133 NKAANARFLHAF
-146 AVDLDGVT
+146 AVDLDGMT

-168 HDSGLDKHA
+168 HDPANEKWV

-253 LNGHDVDSKDT
+253 LNGRGVDAKDT

-277 GAVEP
+277 GASEP
-282 WRVTLDYLVDYC
+282 RRVTLDYLVDYC

-335 KKEKKG
+335 GEEKEG

-351 WLSRIKDEAVVH
+351 WLSRIEDEAVVH
-363 GRYFALLALVAYA
+363 GRYFAVLALVAYA
-376 MKCNVPLKDLER
+376 VKCNVPLEDLER
-388 DAYGLVPKLDGLSD
+388 DAYALVPALDKLSD
-402 EPGNRFTD
+402 DPGNRFTD
-410 YDVACAMAA
+410 YDVACALSA

-437 KIAPHENKHNGQK
+437 KIAPHANKHNGRPQAL
-450 QKEHLEEARA
+450 HLEGARA
-460 IRDIRQHRKGTNW
+460 IQEINDKANGTCW
-473 WDGGNRDGAPT
+473 RDGNGRKP
-484 KRDEIRAYAVEHPEA
+484 KRDEIRAYAAEHPEA

-519 KPDASPATRGGN
+519 KPDHATQPGGKA
-531 DETAADIE
+531 EGSMSIE
-539 SLVEKAI
+539 EAVEKAI
-546 DKHLSLLIGKH
+546 DEHLSLLIRKH
-557 GEAVIADRE
+557 GQVIMTDRE
-566 DYESQQSLADLLE
+566 DLDSEGVLVDRLKKG
-579 EAGDWAFDRYWE
+579 GDWAFGRFFE
-591 RLAEK
+591 RVAEE
-596 NGRRVCRV
+596 NGKCRDKL
-604 SIQGIV
+604 SDQGLV
-610 DDFARSQ
+610 DKPMQ
-617 RPKTNG
+617 LKL

>member
-1 MVEKKF
+1 MAEKKF
-7 TKEQERAYWQEC
+7 TKEQERAYWQGK
-19 REAYIAM
+19 RDAYIAM
-26 SRRMLDEPGWEWRDP
+26 SRRMLEEPGWEWRDP
-41 MAFYRDI
+41 LAFYRDV
-48 FPEGFLQEK
+48 FPEGFLQER
-57 WAEGAE
+57 WAEGE
-63 PIKFDGKPNAIALK
+63 RRSEFDGKPNAIALK
-77 FGPRIRKQLVKG
+77 FGPKTRKQLVKG

-94 PVVERFTVTDDLD
+94 PVIERLTVTDDLE
-107 GVSVLVKASIAENAP
+107 GVSALVKASIAENAP
-122 VYMAPVSWYGK
+122 VYMAPVSWYGRN
-133 HNKAANARFLHAF
+133 NKAANARFLHAF

-168 HDSGLDKHA
+168 HDSANEKWV

-253 LNGHDVDSKDT
+253 LNGRGVDAKDA
-264 NKYEALAFMYAPD
+264 NKYEALAFVYAPE
-277 GAVEP
+277 GASEP
-282 WRVTLDYLVDYC
+282 RRVTLDYLVDYC

-307 ILETKG
+307 VLETKG
-313 GRTPLAE
+313 GRTPIAE
-320 AKEKWPDWYERRVVQ
+320 AKERWPEWYERRVVQ
-335 KKEKKG
+335 GEEKEG

-351 WLSRIKDEAVVH
+351 WLSRIEDEAVVH
-363 GRYFALLALVAYA
+363 GRYFAVLALVAYA
-376 MKCNVPLKDLER
+376 VKCNVPLEDLER
-388 DAYGLVPKLDGLSD
+388 DAYALVPALDKLSD
-402 EPGNRFTD
+402 DPGNRFTD
-410 YDVACAMAA
+410 YDVACALSA

-437 KIAPHENKHNGQK
+437 KIAPHANKHNGRPQAL
-450 QKEHLEEARA
+450 HLEGARA
-460 IRDIRQHRKGTNW
+460 IQEINDKANGTCW
-473 WDGGNRDGAPT
+473 RDGNGRKP
-484 KRDEIRAYAVEHPEA
+484 KRDEIRAYATEHPDA
-499 SQRAIAKALGV
+499 SHSAIAKALGV
-510 SPTTVNKWL
+510 SRTTVVKWL
-519 KPDASPATRGGN
+519 KQSAASSEEAEALSGI
-531 DETAADIE
+531 EAAVD
-539 SLVEKAI
+539 KAI
-546 DKHLSLLIGKH
+546 DEHLSLIIGKH

-579 EAGDWAFDRYWE
+579 EAGDWAFDKYWD

-596 NGRRVCRV
+596 NGRSVCRV
-604 SIQGIV
+604 SIQSIV

-617 RPKTNG
+617 QLKTND

>member
-1 MVEKKF
+1 MAKKKF
-7 TKEQERAYWQEC
+7 TEEQERAYWQGK

-41 MAFYRDI
+41 LAFYRDI
-48 FPEGFLQEK
+48 FPDGFLQERWGNDGK
-57 WAEGAE
+57 RSE
-63 PIKFDGKPNAIALK
+63 FDGKPNAIALK
-77 FGPRIRKQLVKG
+77 FGPKTRKQLVKG

-94 PVVERFTVTDDLD
+94 PVIERFTVTDDLE
-107 GVSVLVKASIAENAP
+107 GVSSLVKASIAENAP
-122 VYMAPVSWYGK
+122 VYMAPVSWYGRN
-133 HNKAANARFLHAF
+133 NKAANARFLHAF

-154 PGKLGSVLKQMRNG
+154 PAKLGSVLKQMRNG
-168 HDSGLDKHA
+168 HDPANEKWV

-253 LNGHDVDSKDT
+253 LNGHGVDAKDVS
-264 NKYEALAFMYAPD
+264 KYEALAFMYAPE
-277 GAVEP
+277 GTSEP
-282 WRVTLDYLVDYC
+282 RRVTLDYLVDYC

-313 GRTPLAE
+313 GRTPIAE
-320 AKEKWPDWYERRVVQ
+320 AKAKWPEWHERRIVQ
-335 KKEKKG
+335 GEEKKG

-351 WLSRIKDEAVVH
+351 WLSRIEDEAVVH
-363 GRYFALLALVAYA
+363 GRYFAVLALVAYA
-376 MKCNVPLKDLER
+376 VKCNVPLKELEK
-388 DAYGLVPKLDGLSD
+388 DAYGLVPVLDKLSD

-410 YDVACAMAA
+410 YDVACALSA

-437 KIAPHENKHNGQK
+437 KIAPHENKHNGRPQAL
-450 QKEHLEEARA
+450 HLEGARA
-460 IRDIRQHRKGTNW
+460 IQEINDKANGTCWRNGNGRK
-473 WDGGNRDGAPT
+473 P
-484 KRDEIRAYAVEHPEA
+484 KRDEIRAYATEHPDA
-499 SQRAIAKALGV
+499 SHAAIAKALGV
-510 SPTTVNKWL
+510 SRTTVIKWL
-519 KPDASPATRGGN
+519 KQSAASSEEAEALSGI
-531 DETAADIE
+531 EAAVD
-539 SLVEKAI
+539 KAI
-546 DKHLSLLIGKH
+546 DDHLSLIIGKH

-579 EAGDWAFDRYWE
+579 EAGDWAFGKYWD

-596 NGRRVCRV
+596 NGRSVCRV
-604 SIQGIV
+604 SIQSIV

-617 RPKTNG
+617 QPNTND